1 MTRLTR
7 PCPDLS
13 LVNHLRYCL
22 WLNSVMK
29 NPKTFARVLLKLRR
43 PLTKVTKK
51 CESEAK
57 EGPRRNSQNFENND
71 KKRSIKIDPMFLF
84 FAIKIYTAD
93 FTYRTLYTSNVAA
106 RMCYSVADQDLEIRG
121 REGFWGGG
129 GRGAVSKKLFAAFRS
144 KKKWGPG
151 PPGPLPWIRH
161 CYYVHN
167 KGRNIVT
174 HSHKDLTKKHGI
186 CEFYSFR

>member
-1 MTRLTR
+1 
-7 PCPDLS
+7 
-13 LVNHLRYCL
+13 
-22 WLNSVMK
+22 
-29 NPKTFARVLLKLRR
+29 
-43 PLTKVTKK
+43 
-51 CESEAK
+51 
-57 EGPRRNSQNFENND
+57 
-71 KKRSIKIDPMFLF
+71 MFLF

-106 RMCYSVADQDLEIRG
+106 RMCYSVADPDR
-121 REGFWGGG
+121 REGGG
-129 GRGAVSKKLFAAFRS
+129 GAVSKKLFAALRS
-144 KKKWGPG
+144 KNKWGPG

-174 HSHKDLTKKHGI
+174 HSHKDLTKKHGF

>member
-1 MTRLTR
+1 M
-7 PCPDLS
+7 
-13 LVNHLRYCL
+13 
-22 WLNSVMK
+22 
-29 NPKTFARVLLKLRR
+29 
-43 PLTKVTKK
+43 TKK

-57 EGPRRNSQNFENND
+57 EGPRRNSQNCENND
-71 KKRSIKIDPMFLF
+71 KKRSKVYSSMFLF

-106 RMCYSVADQDLEIRG
+106 RMCYSVADPDR
-121 REGFWGGG
+121 REGEGGG
-129 GRGAVSKKLFAAFRS
+129 GAFSKKLFAALRS
-144 KKKWGPG
+144 KNKWGPG

-174 HSHKDLTKKHGI
+174 HSHKDLTKKHGV

>member
-1 MTRLTR
+1 M
-7 PCPDLS
+7 
-13 LVNHLRYCL
+13 
-22 WLNSVMK
+22 
-29 NPKTFARVLLKLRR
+29 
-43 PLTKVTKK
+43 TKK

-71 KKRSIKIDPMFLF
+71 KKRSKVYSPMFLF

-121 REGFWGGG
+121 REGFGGG

-151 PPGPLPWIRH
+151 PPGDE
-161 CYYVHN
+161 
-167 KGRNIVT
+167 KTRN
-174 HSHKDLTKKHGI
+174 L
-186 CEFYSFR
+186 

>member
-1 MTRLTR
+1 M
-7 PCPDLS
+7 
-13 LVNHLRYCL
+13 
-22 WLNSVMK
+22 
-29 NPKTFARVLLKLRR
+29 
-43 PLTKVTKK
+43 TKK

-71 KKRSIKIDPMFLF
+71 KKRSKVYSPMFLF

-106 RMCYSVADQDLEIRG
+106 RMCYSVADQDRQIRG
-121 REGFWGGG
+121 REGEEG
-129 GRGAVSKKLFAAFRS
+129 GAVSKNLFAALRS
-144 KKKWGPG
+144 KNKWGPG

>member
-1 MTRLTR
+1 M
-7 PCPDLS
+7 
-13 LVNHLRYCL
+13 
-22 WLNSVMK
+22 
-29 NPKTFARVLLKLRR
+29 
-43 PLTKVTKK
+43 TKK

-71 KKRSIKIDPMFLF
+71 KKRSKVYSPMFLF

-121 REGFWGGG
+121 REGFGGG
-129 GRGAVSKKLFAAFRS
+129 GGGVRSLKNFLRPFGLKKS
-144 KKKWGPG
+144 GGPG
-151 PPGPLPWIRH
+151 PPA
-161 CYYVHN
+161 
-167 KGRNIVT
+167 
-174 HSHKDLTKKHGI
+174 TKKHGI